1 MGAQATGAPSEQQ
14 GNWTVGTC
22 IMAAM
27 DIDITVPTDKLDLNK
42 TITISV
48 NPANKNV
55 TAGGSCGPAQNGT
68 KQELSLWWE
77 DIDHENKTNLLDR
90 NITLTITKDSKKGTY
105 GVTHISGTFEVGIVN
120 KTNSTFV
127 NFEGDFP
134 TALLITPV
142 NMSYTCESEQSI
154 SLNGTWKHG
163 IHPPPHTTTTTT
175 TTTMKPT
182 TTTTKP
188 NTNTTTTTKPTTTT
202 TTKPTT
208 TTTKPTTTT
217 TKPTTTTTTPTTTT
231 TVTTTQ
237 KPTTSST

>member
-1 MGAQATGAPSEQQ
+1 MGSVIRDKKMNYFLLSLTVAGLALAQATGAPSEQQ

-27 DIDITVPTDKLDLNK
+27 DIDITVPTDKLNLNK

-55 TAGGSCGPAQNGT
+55 TAGGSCGPTQNGT
-68 KQELSLWWE
+68 KQEMSLWWE

-90 NITLTITKDSKKGTY
+90 NLTLTITKDQKKGTY
-105 GVTHISGTFEVGIVN
+105 GVTHISGTIEVRIVN

-127 NFEGDFP
+127 NFDGDFP

-142 NMSYTCESEQSI
+142 NMSYTCESEQSL

-163 IHPPPHTTTTTT
+163 IHPIPITTTS
-175 TTTMKPT
+175 
-182 TTTTKP
+182 TTTK
-188 NTNTTTTTKPTTTT
+188 KPTTTT
-202 TTKPTT
+202 TTKTHYDIHYQET
-208 TTTKPTTTT
+208 HYHHNNYEAY
-217 TKPTTTTTTPTTTT
+217 
-231 TVTTTQ
+231 
-237 KPTTSST
+237 